1 MFKQTYSV
9 TGEIYLQ
16 FSFVKDQQ
24 VYSEKI

>member
-1 MFKQTYSV
+1 MFKQTHSV

-16 FSFVKDQQ
+16 FSFAKNQQ